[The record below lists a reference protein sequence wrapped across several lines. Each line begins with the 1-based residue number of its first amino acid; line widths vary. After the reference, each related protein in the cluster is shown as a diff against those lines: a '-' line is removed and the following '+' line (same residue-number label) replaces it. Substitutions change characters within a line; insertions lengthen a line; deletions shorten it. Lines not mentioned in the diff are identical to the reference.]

1 MDDKLNDI
9 LDRLS
14 PKRPRSRLDPHGAV
28 IEEMRRRGRTYREI
42 ARVLAENCLVQ
53 SSPSNIYYF
62 VKLRARAAKQ
72 EKAQQARQTQ
82 AESVG
87 SSKSSAQATVRN
99 PRRRPRICRAKLRRE
114 SQQSEIAS
122 LPSHPPLN
130 SLSILTNG
138 FVNRSWRAEPR
149 RVSHTGM
156 VGRVN
161 CPGELTASSHAQ

>member
-9 LDRLS
+9 LDRLP
-14 PKRPRSRLDPHGAV
+14 PKRPRSRLDPHAAL

-62 VKLRARAAKQ
+62 VKLRAREAKQ

-99 PRRRPRICRAKLRRE
+99 PAPPKN
-114 SQQSEIAS
+114 
-122 LPSHPPLN
+122 LPSEVAQRIAAVKNRKPPEP
-130 SLSILTNG
+130 SPIG
-138 FVNRSWRAEPR
+138 FAFDPDEPLR
-149 RVSHTGM
+149 LIDPGKQK
-156 VGRVN
+156 
-161 CPGELTASSHAQ
+161 PGE